1 MIHQL
6 GLSRGESK
14 DCVFGI
20 FLVSFLPLQGLFCV
34 CVCVCVCVCMCPG
47 CVHVCF
53 CPHMFC
59 DFEFCDFEFSHFQ
72 GVTLAS
78 TA

>member
-34 CVCVCVCVCMCPG
+34 CMCVCVCVCVCALGVSMCVSVLT
-47 CVHVCF
+47 CSAILNFVILNFVILNF
-53 CPHMFC
+53 LI
-59 DFEFCDFEFSHFQ
+59 SR
-72 GVTLAS
+72 A
-78 TA
+78 